1 MKDRQGFKT
10 SFGMLAAAVG
20 SAVGVG
26 NIWRFPY
33 ITGKYG
39 GGAFLIV
46 YIIMVALIGIPLMIS
61 EMIIGRR
68 GQSDA
73 VNSFKNLKEGK
84 KWYISGV
91 IGVLAAFI
99 IMGYYSVVAGWSLK
113 YVVSSLGNAFGGKN
127 PQQIEAIF
135 IDFTSDPIIPLIYT
149 FIILFITMI
158 IVSKGVEKG
167 IEKASKIL
175 LPILLLILFILGL
188 KAVSLENS
196 MEGIKFLFKPDF
208 SQLSKEAILV
218 AMGHAFY
225 TLSLGMGIMI
235 TYGSYIDKR
244 ENLPKLALKISAMD
258 LMVALL
264 AGIAIFPA
272 VFSFGLEPGQGAG
285 LVFTSLPN
293 VFSQMTGGYFFSI
306 LFFLLLT
313 FAALTSTISLLEV
326 IVAYLEDSWKLDRKK
341 AALYSSL
348 GIMFVAVFSS
358 LSQGQLSHVTIGGK
372 NFFDFLDYLTANFM
386 LLVAAL
392 IEIVFLGWFFKKED
406 LMDELTNSG
415 KIKFRLKDIY
425 YFLIKI
431 IIPLAIVVIFIS
443 TNQLF

>member
-10 SFGMLAAAVG
+10 SFGVLAAAVG

-73 VNSFKNLKEGK
+73 VNSFKNLAPNK

-113 YVVSSLGNAFGGKN
+113 YVVLSLGNAFKGKN
-127 PQQIEAIF
+127 PQEIAGIF
-135 IDFTSDPIIPLIYT
+135 GDFTTSSFLPLVYT
-149 FIILFITMI
+149 FIILFITML
-158 IVSKGVEKG
+158 IVSKGVQKG
-167 IEKASKIL
+167 IERASKIL
-175 LPILLLILFILGL
+175 LPILLLILFVLGL
-188 KAVSLENS
+188 KSISLNNS
-196 MEGIKFLFKPDF
+196 MEGIRFLFKPDF
-208 SQLSKEAILV
+208 GQLSKEAILV

-225 TLSLGMGIMI
+225 TLSLGMGII
-235 TYGSYIDKR
+235 VTYGSYIGKK
-244 ENLPKLALKISAMD
+244 ESLSKLALKISVMD
-258 LMVALL
+258 LVVALL

-293 VFSQMTGGYFFSI
+293 VFSQMTGGYIFSV

-326 IVAYLEDSWKLDRKK
+326 VVAYLEDSWKIDRKK

-348 GIMFVAVFSS
+348 GIMAVFSS
-358 LSQGQLSHVTIGGK
+358 LSQGQLADFTLGGK
-372 NFFDFLDYLTANFM
+372 NIFDFLDYLTANFM
-386 LLVAAL
+386 LLLAAL
-392 IEIVFLGWFFKKED
+392 IEVVFLGWFYKKED
-406 LMDELTNSG
+406 LFDELDHQAVGSS
-415 KIKFRLKDIY
+415 KMKEVF

-431 IIPLAIVVIFIS
+431 VIPLAIVVIFIS